1 MSKRSKIKIITRE
14 VRIIRA
20 IREKKK
26 LTVQKAA
33 ELIGTNKS
41 TLTSLENGRIDL
53 TAVWIIKILKGYGIT
68 ELAFKQMIEAKDMI
82 KEEIVLEIDEM
93 LMKLSYDRILAI
105 RQMLISFSSS

>member
-14 VRIIRA
+14 VRIIRS

-53 TAVWIIKILKGYGIT
+53 TAVWITKILKGYGVT

-82 KEEIVLEIDEM
+82 KEEVVLEIDEI
-93 LMKLSYDRILAI
+93 LLKLSYSKLIAL
-105 RQMLISFSSS
+105 RQFLISFISS

>member
-33 ELIGTNKS
+33 ELIGTNKP

-53 TAVWIIKILKGYGIT
+53 TAVWITKILKGYGAT
-68 ELAFKQMIEAKDMI
+68 ELGFKQMIEAKDMI
-82 KEEIVLEIDEM
+82 KEEVVLEIDEM
-93 LMKLSYDRILAI
+93 LLKLSYDRLLAI
-105 RQMLISFSSS
+105 RQMLVSFSSS